1 MSPIPATFLERFL
14 VFDTGP
20 LWELI
25 LYSAVRDLRFESL
38 RPNLHHI
45 KNDAAF
51 QRLTEFVASYP
62 RRTTTAHVIAEI
74 SSHIMRTDR
83 AGQSEIW
90 GIVYREFSSMGMD
103 EHLLKLLEMPQELVA
118 EIGAVDTS
126 VLNLGKKFGHRN
138 SVVLSI
144 DSTLVK
150 ECKHAGVDAKH
161 LTEVTDE
168 WY

>member
-38 RPNLHHI
+38 RPYLHHVT
-45 KNDAAF
+45 NDASY
-51 QRLTEFVASYP
+51 QRLTEFVTSYP

-74 SSHIMRTDR
+74 SSHIMRTNH

-90 GIVYREFSSMGMD
+90 GIVYREFSLMGMD
-103 EHLLKLLEMPQELVA
+103 EHLLKLLDMRQELVA
-118 EIGAVDTS
+118 DIGAADAS
-126 VLNLGKKFGHRN
+126 VLNLGKKFVHQN
-138 SVVLSI
+138 SLVLSI

-161 LTEVTDE
+161 LTEITVE

>member
-1 MSPIPATFLERFL
+1 
-14 VFDTGP
+14 
-20 LWELI
+20 
-25 LYSAVRDLRFESL
+25 
-38 RPNLHHI
+38 
-45 KNDAAF
+45 
-51 QRLTEFVASYP
+51 
-62 RRTTTAHVIAEI
+62 
-74 SSHIMRTDR
+74 MRTDR

-150 ECKHAGVDAKH
+150 ECKHPGVDAKH